1 MRLRDRSGRAVLVTI
16 AAGTLLTLGACAG
29 GSSASRPMATLASTP
44 AAAVA
49 FDGIRDAFRDSE
61 HVKPGT
67 VRAEIEQ
74 FLVQH
79 PRDGLVPLVRV
90 MLALLALRDGDLAA
104 ADRELAAERT
114 LPPGSTHDLWTVA
127 LAR

>member
-1 MRLRDRSGRAVLVTI
+1 MRPRDRSGRAVLAAV
-16 AAGTLLTLGACAG
+16 AAGALL
-29 GSSASRPMATLASTP
+29 
-44 AAAVA
+44 AAVA
-49 FDGIRDAFRDSE
+49 FEGIREAFRDPE

-79 PRDGLVPLVRV
+79 PRDGLVPLARV
-90 MLALLALRDGDLAA
+90 TLALVALRQADLAT